1 MTDHGISHARGKQFL
16 YEEGIHVPLIVA
28 GPGVEEGQV
37 RDDLVEHIDIAAL
50 SLGLAGIDIPDYMQ
64 AKNILSDQY
73 EPRAAIYSARDRC
86 DETVEHMR
94 CVRTQ
99 EFKYIRNFLPNR
111 PHMQPNRYK
120 DQKSIIMTMRS
131 LLKAKKLTDVQARI
145 FQSKRP
151 EEELYDLRN
160 DPHEIRNLADDPAFN
175 EQLLSMRGMLD
186 SWIEETGDKGPE
198 SGAMYDSDMAVYVNS
213 QRRSPDQID
222 VLERNIALMKR
233 WQSRSK

>member
-1 MTDHGISHARGKQFL
+1 
-16 YEEGIHVPLIVA
+16 
-28 GPGVEEGQV
+28 
-37 RDDLVEHIDIAAL
+37 
-50 SLGLAGIDIPDYMQ
+50 
-64 AKNILSDQY
+64 
-73 EPRAAIYSARDRC
+73 
-86 DETVEHMR
+86 
-94 CVRTQ
+94 
-99 EFKYIRNFLPNR
+99 
-111 PHMQPNRYK
+111 
-120 DQKSIIMTMRS
+120 MTMRS